1 MIFDTDILIWYF
13 RGNQKAK
20 ALISGVS
27 FRERRI
33 SSLCIMELV
42 QGCRDRQ
49 ELRAVKEFI
58 RDNLSGVIHPDER
71 ISEKAITL
79 LEGHASADGL
89 RTVDALVAATAL
101 REDDTLVSAN
111 YKHFKKIAGLD
122 VSKFEP

>member
-1 MIFDTDILIWYF
+1 MIFDTDVLIWYF
-13 RGNQKAK
+13 RGNLKAREF
-20 ALISGVS
+20 ISGVP
-27 FRERRI
+27 FRDRQV

-58 RDNLSGVIHPDER
+58 RDNIADIIHPDER

-79 LEGHASADGL
+79 LEGYALADGL
-89 RTVDALVAATAL
+89 RTVDAIVAATAL

-122 VSKFEP
+122 VNKFEP